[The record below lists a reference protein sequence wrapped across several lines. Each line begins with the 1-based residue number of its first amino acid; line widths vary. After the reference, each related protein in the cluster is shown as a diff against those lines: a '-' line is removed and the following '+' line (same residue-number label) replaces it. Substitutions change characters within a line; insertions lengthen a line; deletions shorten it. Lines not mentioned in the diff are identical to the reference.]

1 MGSASPELRM
11 SGRALAISA
20 SARGMAE
27 DSSSSRQM
35 KKTTKTMV
43 YKTDSSGNVTTHTD
57 VKVEGSSASESA
69 AFRRYEEQIRVLQED
84 LDSEMSM
91 RRRIEHE
98 KQSLQMQIISLS
110 ERLTE
115 AESGSESQLDIN
127 RKREAEMA
135 KLRKLLEDVHTESEQ
150 QIHQL
155 RTKHQ
160 TAMMELQE
168 QIERMSRDKEKVVK
182 EKSVMKTE
190 ISELYAQIEIL
201 QSEKVSIKKVVE
213 KLEITVNEY
222 HLKIED
228 LNRTVM
234 DVTSAK
240 QKLQMESQE
249 ATKKLNEMRLAI
261 EHAGMDKN
269 KFAAQLEEL
278 RRAADSEARARNAA
292 ETKISTLERTIK
304 TLTVEIE
311 ELRTLKIQLEANIEK
326 WRADNADWKK
336 KYENEARL
344 RVEETDALKKNFT
357 MQINTL
363 QDTIHQ
369 LEQKLKAAESQKTKL
384 TQEVSVL
391 VKDFEH
397 SRVVIKELTEKLRV
411 TDKSNAD
418 LAAKLKE
425 MTNLYERADRDN
437 KARAQGA
444 VKMGNDMDRLKMAN
458 EVLTRDK
465 GKLEDDLK
473 SLKMEFETLKKRA
486 ADMDRDN
493 RKLSH
498 EREELARAY
507 KDTDAAKGKALDRV
521 AQLEKELAKLRNDAE
536 KGLAGARDE
545 FESQKKKLIIE
556 IETLSRRLAESE
568 SRLKNE
574 VEVIKKKMSVTIT
587 ELEMSLDASNKSN
600 AQLQNNCKMQ
610 ATKIMELTAA
620 YDDVNR
626 KLAGNVQQYDVT
638 IKKLQTIEAEFKGLK
653 INYDNSLKIVKDYE
667 MKMGDLNKKVNELTS
682 INTNLTQIKIK
693 IEKELAIVTR
703 DYDDIAKE
711 LKLADYRA
719 NKAGSDA
726 QHFESLLR
734 EEQTKIVNLANAKKA
749 LENEVRSL
757 SVKIEEIETTAIS
770 SSKRTIQKMEMR
782 ITELETMIN
791 EEKKSH
797 SITMTEVHKKE
808 RSIKELILQSEEDR
822 KNIIILQESLDK
834 LNEKIKMY
842 KRQLEEQESI
852 SNSNIMR
859 VKKFQRE
866 LESSEARAE
875 EAEST
880 LNQFRSRER
889 VFAAAS
895 SRSEKSSDVQ
905 ETEVVVKKTINK
917 VNVSGGASSSM
928 AISSSSSA
936 EQSSSSALQSSRD
949 MRAGSVYASSSSR
962 AGSVAR
968 AGSTYRAS
976 SVRAGSMS
984 RATSTLRY

>member
-20 SARGMAE
+20 SARGMVE

-69 AFRRYEEQIRVLQED
+69 AFRRYEEQIRILQED

-98 KQSLQMQIISLS
+98 KQNLQMQIISLS

-135 KLRKLLEDVHTESEQ
+135 KLRKLLEDVHTESEM

-168 QIERMSRDKEKVVK
+168 QIERMSREKEKVGK

-201 QSEKVSIKKVVE
+201 QNEKVSIKKVVE

-222 HLKIED
+222 HIKIED

-234 DVTSAK
+234 EVSSAK
-240 QKLQMESQE
+240 QKLHMEAQE
-249 ATKKLNEMRLAI
+249 ANKKLNEMKLAI

-269 KFAAQLEEL
+269 KFSIQLEEL
-278 RRAADSEARARNAA
+278 RRAAD
-292 ETKISTLERTIK
+292 TKISTLERNIK

-311 ELRTLKIQLEANIEK
+311 ELRALKIQLEGQVDK
-326 WRADNADWKK
+326 WRLDNADWKK
-336 KYENEARL
+336 KYESEARL
-344 RVEETDALKKNFT
+344 RVEEVDAIKKKFT
-357 MQINTL
+357 IEVNGL
-363 QDTIHQ
+363 NDTIHA
-369 LEQKLKAAESQKTKL
+369 LEQKLKASEHAKQKL
-384 TQEVSVL
+384 SQEVNVI

-397 SRVVIKELTEKLRV
+397 SQVVIKELTEKLRV

-437 KARAQGA
+437 KARAQEV
-444 VKMGNDMDRLKMAN
+444 VKLNNEMDRFRMAN
-458 EVLTRDK
+458 ETLTRDK
-465 GKLEDDLK
+465 GKLEDEYK
-473 SLKMEFETLKKRA
+473 SLKMELDSLKKRY

-493 RKLSH
+493 RKLAH

-521 AQLEKELAKLRNDAE
+521 AQLEKELAKLRSDAE

-667 MKMGDLNKKVNELTS
+667 MKMGDLNKKVTGLTS

-711 LKLADYRA
+711 LKLADDRA

-866 LESSEARAE
+866 LESAESRAE
-875 EAEST
+875 EAESS
-880 LNQFRSRER
+880 LNQFRSRQR
-889 VFAAAS
+889 VFAAAAES
-895 SRSEKSSDVQ
+895 KSREVN
-905 ETEVVVKKTINK
+905 EVEREVVVRKNVT
-917 VNVSGGASSSM
+917 NVSASSANVSRT
-928 AISSSSSA
+928 AIQTSSSSA
-936 EQSSSSALQSSRD
+936 AEASSSSLQQQSSSSAA
-949 MRAGSVYASSSSR
+949 MAASSSSSR
-962 AGSVAR
+962 NYR
-968 AGSTYRAS
+968 AGSTFATSRAGS
-976 SVRAGSMS
+976 MARATSVRAGSIG
-984 RATSTLRY
+984 RAG